1 MVPILKSKKEIPMWL
16 IVVAFILINIGLA
29 KYDAYRIKNNIPINH
44 TINAIVYTILILL
57 FYKWLAPL
65 KILGL
70 LLIRIPIFNT
80 SLNIFRGLP
89 PNHLSSTTT
98 SVIDKIINPIINKIG
113 YWTYNII
120 VFVLSLFLIYL

>member
-1 MVPILKSKKEIPMWL
+1 MWL